1 LSPGEPILSFVRS
14 LGENRPIMCRFL
26 AYSGEPV
33 LLHDLLYR
41 PAHSL
46 VHQSC
51 ASRERDDPLNPDGFG
66 VGWYAPEISPFP
78 AVFRSVLPAW
88 SSANLRSLARLTR
101 SGCIFAHVRAASEGI
116 GVSELNCHPFSAG
129 PFLWMHNGTVA
140 GYAEFREW
148 ARHYLSQAAFSQV
161 LGTTDSE
168 ILFGLFLDMWDQ
180 AGSPSTPEGLLDAF
194 RKTIAFAIDI
204 LRELGVKKASTL
216 NLALTD
222 GRTTLASRIVTE
234 TGEPARTLY
243 CARGVRL
250 VVENDAPRFEVGGD
264 AAGAIVASEPL
275 FDDPAWEVVPA
286 NSIVAVQPGGRAGLG
301 PL

>member
-1 LSPGEPILSFVRS
+1 
-14 LGENRPIMCRFL
+14 MCRFL
-26 AYSGEPV
+26 TYSGEPV

-41 PAHSL
+41 PPHSL

-66 VGWYAPEISPFP
+66 VGWYVPEISPFP

-88 SSANLRSLARLTR
+88 SSANLRNLSRLTR
-101 SGCIFAHVRAASEGI
+101 SGHIFAHVRAASEGI

-168 ILFGLFLDMWDQ
+168 LLFGLFLDMWDQ

-194 RKTIAFAIDI
+194 RKTIVFTIDI
-204 LRELGVKKASTL
+204 LRELSVKQPSTL

-222 GRTTLASRIVTE
+222 GKTTIASRIVTE
-234 TGEPARTLY
+234 AGEPARTLY
-243 CARGVRL
+243 SARGVRL
-250 VVENDAPRFEVGGD
+250 RTDGESPRFERDHG
-264 AAGAIVASEPL
+264 AAGVLIASEPL
-275 FDDPAWEVVPA
+275 FDDPAWEPVPA
-286 NSIVAVQPGGRAGLG
+286 GTIVTAYPGGRVELG
-301 PL
+301 AL

>member
-1 LSPGEPILSFVRS
+1 
-14 LGENRPIMCRFL
+14 MCRFL
-26 AYSGEPV
+26 TYSGEPV

-66 VGWYAPEISPFP
+66 VGWYVPEISPYP

-88 SSANLRSLARLTR
+88 SSANLRSLSLLTR
-101 SGCIFAHVRAASEGI
+101 SGQIFAHVRAASEGL
-116 GVSELNCHPFSAG
+116 GVSEVNCHPFSAG

-180 AGSPSTPEGLLDAF
+180 AGSPSTTEGLLDAF
-194 RKTIAFAIDI
+194 RKTVQFTIDI
-204 LRELGVKKASTL
+204 LRELSVKKASTL

-222 GRTTLASRIVTE
+222 GKTTIACRIVTE
-234 TGEPARTLY
+234 SGDPARTLY

-250 VVENDAPRFEVGGD
+250 GSGAEGSRFERARD
-264 AAGAIVASEPL
+264 AGSVLIASEPL
-275 FDDPAWEVVPA
+275 FEDPAWEPVPEG
-286 NSIVAVQPGGRAGLG
+286 SIVAVHRDGRVEVG